1 MSIPYFDCHS
11 DTIVEAS
18 LANEGLLQ
26 NSRQLDI
33 ERLLRYSPCAQVF
46 AVCTGFK
53 ENAVCDAQGYIEWFH
68 REIKK
73 NSDRI
78 RLCLSKSDID
88 DAVSSGKIAAFL
100 SIEGAEQISSLEKA
114 YNDGVRIIHP
124 TWNYD
129 NALCGAAADSGSGL
143 TRQGREFVRKAQ
155 KLGILLDMS
164 HISERGFW
172 DAVEIS
178 EKPLIAGHSNSKSL
192 CDVPRNLTDDQF
204 TALVDICGGAGI
216 NLYPEFVGFD
226 RDVDAVIAHIE
237 HFLALGG
244 EKSVFLGC
252 DFDGIE
258 ITPKGIDGVQDIDK
272 LYSGLLKRNY
282 SEELVKGIFY
292 YNLYRIIG
300 RAL

>member
-1 MSIPYFDCHS
+1 MSIPYFDCHC

-26 NSRQLDI
+26 NSRQLDV
-33 ERLLRYSPCAQVF
+33 ERLLRYAPCAQVF

-53 ENAVCDAQGYIEWFH
+53 ENAVCDTQGYIEWFH
-68 REIKK
+68 RELKK
-73 NSDRI
+73 NSDKI
-78 RLCLSKSDID
+78 MLCLSKSDID
-88 DAVSSGKIAAFL
+88 VAFSSGKIAAFL

-143 TRQGREFVRKAQ
+143 TQQGKDFVRSAQ
-155 KLGILLDMS
+155 KLGIMLDMS
-164 HISERGFW
+164 HVSERGFW
-172 DAVEIS
+172 DVVEIS
-178 EKPLIAGHSNSKSL
+178 EKPIIAGHSNSKSL
-192 CDVPRNLTDDQF
+192 CDVPRNLTDSQF
-204 TALVDICGGAGI
+204 TALVNIGGGAGI
-216 NLYPEFVGFD
+216 NLYPEFLGFD
-226 RDVDAVIAHIE
+226 RDIDAIIAHIE

-258 ITPKGIDGVQDIDK
+258 ITPKGIDGVQDVDK
-272 LYSGLLKRNY
+272 LYNGLLKRNY
-282 SEELVKGIFY
+282 SEELVKDIFY